1 MVSASTTLTSLTEA
15 SWAICGPLAVLKWSM
30 LALAAAA
37 SNLAPS
43 LKVTSVRRSTVSLV
57 SVLLYFQSVAS
68 MGLSF
73 PSGSR
78 RIRVS

>member
-1 MVSASTTLTSLTEA
+1 MVSASTTAMSDTEP
-15 SWAICGPLAVLKWSM
+15 SWAIWGPLAFLKWSR
-30 LALAAAA
+30 LALAASA

-57 SVLLYFQSVAS
+57 LLSLYFHAVAS
-68 MGLSF
+68 MGLSL

-78 RIRVS
+78 RIRLS